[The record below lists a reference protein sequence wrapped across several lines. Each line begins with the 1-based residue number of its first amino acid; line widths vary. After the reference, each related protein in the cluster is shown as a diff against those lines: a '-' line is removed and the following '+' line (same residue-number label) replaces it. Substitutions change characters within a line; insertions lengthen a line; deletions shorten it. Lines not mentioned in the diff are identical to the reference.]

1 MVVMDAVKQRLNTG
15 NDPRLYF
22 YRDAKGHEVDHIFDK
37 QRIPYPIEIKSAM
50 TWNNQFSQGIKWFQS
65 ANRSS
70 GKGAVIYSGDIEFDR
85 ETYLVRNFHS
95 DILSQFD

>member
-65 ANRSS
+65 ANRFS